1 MNTKPNF
8 TPNIGN
14 NSNKVKSPED
24 LRLENLARRK
34 REIGQMVMSQLMDQV
49 AGRLPVGAQD
59 LQENEDFRKL
69 CKKYEND
76 VRHEGETT
84 DLNKITN
91 LLNIDADGIQT
102 IKDFID
108 MAEKGL
114 EESEGREYFQEA
126 QHSTK
131 AIIESIKMTGSARV
145 VGPDGKLYDMN
156 LVALDGD
163 SDAYKDRVTD
173 LETIGDNLDKGDDHS
188 GIYDANLVSGLT
200 LHGSYFAQS
209 NIAELEEYLD
219 AASTEVDS
227 YPDEDGA
234 YSFKRTDNGESA
246 VAQYNY
252 TYTPKDVNQAAES
265 SVYPATLL
273 YSFHKNQLWE
283 NALIENEQNSDAG
296 ETAVSNVNGSGA
308 KETDPTSGS
317 GSKVV
322 VEIVAAS
329 DPNSG
334 ETGKANNTEA
344 AAQKAGEAASK
355 LSGTI
360 ETVNDHK
367 SELDNMISE
376 YNATGNL
383 LLPSWT
389 PKEVWSK
396 TLLGMIFGRSNG
408 IIKGK
413 FVPAFIQLNDE
424 YKLGLSSK
432 DIKDLA
438 SRAGSVSAKESSNK
452 EKTFEIERS
461 VKDAAAGG
469 VSLEKLGSGEY
480 SHFETDFSA
489 MSDGEFEQIGIGGD
503 NIGRAKGAHS
513 AMFVVADGIGHDSKA
528 ADASRLAAK
537 AFLENGCTNIEG
549 VSSIEEAASLAKE
562 EMKKRIVRGRERL
575 NLCESSGE
583 YDDQFEEYYAK
594 GAWRTG
600 NKDIDSKRTKDSV
613 KRDWYYQLGSTVV
626 AAEVIGDRLVYASV
640 GDSSIFIVRDNQIIL
655 VAGERGGHGRE
666 ISNSIGAGEE
676 AKYNGV
682 PDDLEIDLM
691 KDGLDKLSRQEQA
704 GDRVAA
710 SKVKKY
716 GKYDAVG
723 VRLLRKGDTILLVSD
738 GVTGDTIAQ
747 TLSDEEYVNAA
758 GDGNPKINVERL
770 LGLAKKSDDQSV
782 IAIKFEG

>member
-1 MNTKPNF
+1 MSTKPNS

-49 AGRLPVGAQD
+49 AGKLPVGAQD
-59 LQENEDFRKL
+59 LQENEDFKKL

-163 SDAYKDRVTD
+163 SDAYKGRVTD
-173 LETIGDNLDKGDDHS
+173 LETIGDNLVKGDHG
-188 GIYDANLVSGLT
+188 GIYDANLVSVLT
-200 LHGSYFAQS
+200 LYGSYFAQS

-234 YSFKRTDNGESA
+234 YSFKRADNGEGT

-273 YSFHKNQLWE
+273 YTIHKNQLWE
-283 NALIENEQNSDAG
+283 NALIENEQNSDADK
-296 ETAVSNVNGSGA
+296 TAVFNVNGSGA

-322 VEIVAAS
+322 VEIVAAN

-334 ETGKANNTEA
+334 ETGKTNNTEA

-367 SELDNMISE
+367 SELDNMLSE
-376 YNATGNL
+376 YDATGNL
-383 LLPSWT
+383 LLPSWI

-408 IIKGK
+408 ITKGK

-461 VKDAAAGG
+461 VKNTVAGG
-469 VSLEKLGSGEY
+469 LSRKDVENGVKTRDIAKNGVP
-480 SHFETDFSA
+480 
-489 MSDGEFEQIGIGGD
+489 GD
-503 NIGRAKGAHS
+503 DNFGRVVGDHS
-513 AMFVVADGIGHDSKA
+513 TLFTLADGMGGYLGGAEASK
-528 ADASRLAAK
+528 RVIE
-537 AFLENGCTNIEG
+537 AFREQSVTKITGKEP
-549 VSSIEEAASLAKE
+549 VSEIIAQAVANME
-562 EMKKRIVRGRERL
+562 KRIAGARERVAL
-575 NLCESSGE
+575 YNREQSINS
-583 YDDQFEEYYAK
+583 
-594 GAWRTG
+594 
-600 NKDIDSKRTKDSV
+600 
-613 KRDWYYQLGSTVV
+613 GSTVV
-626 AAEVIGDRLVYASV
+626 SAEVIGDRLVYGSV
-640 GDSSIFIVRDNQIIL
+640 GDSSIFVIRDGKFIL
-655 VAGERGGHGRE
+655 VAGDRGGHSNE
-666 ISNSIGAGEE
+666 ISNAIDSTGVEFSEKIIPGESGNPDE
-676 AKYNGV
+676 NVIKTVAIAKSNPMPERVLSVV
-682 PDDLEIDLM
+682 PDIDR
-691 KDGLDKLSRQEQA
+691 LSRQERQNDREA
-704 GDRVAA
+704 ARLIRVINSYDNIGVFNLQDGDRIVMC
-710 SKVKKY
+710 SDGIMGDWSDIEGLSNYPGRGEETLTDEELVS
-716 GKYDAVG
+716 AVEG
-723 VRLLRKGDTILLVSD
+723 GTTEEALQRLLE
-738 GVTGDTIAQ
+738 A
-747 TLSDEEYVNAA
+747 
-758 GDGNPKINVERL
+758 
-770 LGLAKKSDDQSV
+770 AKKIDDRS
-782 IAIKFEG
+782 AIIFDVELAT